1 MKEIVIASN
10 NSSKIEEIKQIM
22 GGCFDRMYSPK
33 ELGIDI
39 DVLESGGSFYENALI
54 KARAISD
61 LTGKSALADDSGL
74 TAEALNGAPGVFSA
88 RYAGYPA
95 DDKKNIEKLL
105 NELSEQK
112 NRRAAFVC
120 CIVIYNRDGSVI
132 TAEGRVEGEILEE
145 KRGEGGFGYDPVF
158 YSYELKKT
166 FAQATQQE
174 KNSVSHRAR
183 ALKAIELILR
193 QGQ

>member
-1 MKEIVIASN
+1 
-10 NSSKIEEIKQIM
+10 
-22 GGCFDRMYSPK
+22 MYSPK

-61 LTGKSALADDSGL
+61 LTGKSARRRFGLDGRGAQRRSGS
-74 TAEALNGAPGVFSA
+74 VFRPIRGISRRRQEEHRKA
-88 RYAGYPA
+88 
-95 DDKKNIEKLL
+95 L

-145 KRGEGGFGYDPVF
+145 ERGEGGFGYDPVF
-158 YSYELKKT
+158 YSYELKKP
-166 FAQATQQE
+166 
-174 KNSVSHRAR
+174 S
-183 ALKAIELILR
+183 LKPHSRKRIRCRTE
-193 QGQ
+193 QGRSKP